1 MEVASVVD
9 RAFALREQRL
19 KAKKPVA
26 AQETAA
32 QETAAPLLP
41 QQPKSLQGT
50 APSRDEALADL
61 RLEEEEKDDAPCPA
75 GDPPP
80 GAAHGG
86 RAEPPCDFPAAEGS
100 LSATDASARLRAL
113 YKQSRT
119 VMQKAYGS
127 HKPESS
133 NFPSTSEEVS
143 VEATQMFKL
152 VEDWMGALGL
162 EDDV

>member
-19 KAKKPVA
+19 KAKKPVETKA
-26 AQETAA
+26 AQAA

-50 APSRDEALADL
+50 APSREEALADL
-61 RLEEEEKDDAPCPA
+61 TLEEEKDDAPCPA

-80 GAAHGG
+80 GG
-86 RAEPPCDFPAAEGS
+86 RAEPQCDFPAVEDS
-100 LSATDASARLRAL
+100 VSATDVRTRLREL
-113 YKQSRT
+113 YKKSRT
-119 VMQKAYGS
+119 VMQKAHGS
-127 HKPESS
+127 HSPESS
-133 NFPSTSEEVS
+133 GFPSTAEEVS
-143 VEATQMFKL
+143 VEARQMFEL

-162 EDDV
+162 EDDF

>member
-26 AQETAA
+26 TQAPQETV
-32 QETAAPLLP
+32 APLLP

-50 APSRDEALADL
+50 APSREEALADL
-61 RLEEEEKDDAPCPA
+61 PLEEEEEKDDAPCPA

-119 VMQKAYGS
+119 VMQKAHGL
-127 HKPESS
+127 HRPGGS
-133 NFPSTSEEVS
+133 NFPSTAGEVS
-143 VEATQMFKL
+143 AEAIQMFKL
-152 VEDWMGALGL
+152 VEDWMNASGL